1 MSSWWS
7 RNRQLILQS
16 AGTLLAIV
24 LLALILKEED
34 GTGVLVAMRQIE
46 LADLLWVALLF
57 AISRIAVAL
66 RWHVLLVSGG
76 IKIRFKDS
84 LTLTFM
90 GLFAGNF
97 LPTTIGGDVV
107 RLVSVMQMGYD
118 RAVSLASLAADRLIG
133 MAGMIMTVPFG
144 LVDSWN
150 VLQDASIKIF
160 FFVWFD
166 KPVEFFK
173 RKTSAFSIWLQKL
186 IAFLKRTLASFSIW
200 FKKPTSL
207 LAALAFT
214 WIHMLCIF
222 GSIYILVDDLG
233 AHTSFWLIAGLWSV
247 TYFITLIPISIN
259 GYGVQE
265 VVFTILLS
273 EVVGFVPSVAATIA
287 LLIRAYF
294 LLSSLPGALFLPSIL
309 SVLTKQ
315 KAVSSP
321 ESPI

>member
-16 AGTLLAIV
+16 VGTLLAIV
-24 LLALILKEED
+24 LLALLLKEED
-34 GTGVLVAMRQIE
+34 GTGVLVALGKIKPVN
-46 LADLLWVALLF
+46 LFWVALLF
-57 AISRIAVAL
+57 AISRIAVTW

-84 LTLTFM
+84 LALNFM

-107 RLVSVMQMGYD
+107 RLVSLMQMGYD
-118 RAVSLASLAADRLIG
+118 RAISLASLAADRLIG
-133 MAGMIMTVPFG
+133 MAGMAMTVPFG
-144 LVDSWN
+144 LIPSWD
-150 VLQDASIKIF
+150 VLQDVPVKIF
-160 FFVWFD
+160 FFARFD
-166 KPVEFFK
+166 KLV
-173 RKTSAFSIWLQKL
+173 
-186 IAFLKRTLASFSIW
+186 AFLKRTLASFSIW

-207 LAALAFT
+207 LASLVFT
-214 WIHMLCIF
+214 WIHMLCLF
-222 GSIYILVDDLG
+222 GSIYIFVDDLG
-233 AHTSFWLIAGLWSV
+233 AHASFWLIAGLWSV

-315 KAVSSP
+315 KTVTSP